1 MDFDLNSDQK
11 HYRDLAK
18 SFSDKELKPNAA
30 EWDKEA
36 FFPKETLMKAG
47 ELGFLSLY
55 VDTNLGGMGLGRLD
69 ASIVFEQLAQGCTS
83 TTAFMTIHNM
93 AIWMVSKFGSEELK
107 TEWFPQLSSGE
118 KLASYCLTEPGS
130 GSDSASLR
138 TTAKKDGDNYILNG
152 SKAFISGSGATDCL
166 VLMARTGDSGAKGIS
181 CFLIPADLPGIE
193 YGKNEPKMGWKNQP
207 TRLVSLTDVK
217 VSKKN
222 LVGEEGNGFKIAMQG
237 LDGGRINIATCSIG
251 TAQSA
256 LEEAQNYMNQR
267 EQFGKKI
274 SEFQTMQ
281 FKIADMV
288 TELIA
293 ARTMTRLAASKVDKN
308 DSEATIYSAM
318 AKRFATDV
326 GFNVCNEALQI
337 FGGYGYIQ
345 EYPLERYVRDV
356 RVHQI
361 LEGTNEIMK
370 MIIGRRMI
378 MEDAAS
384 ICLLYTSDAADE

>member
-30 EWDKEA
+30 EWDKEG
-36 FFPKETLMKAG
+36 FFPTETLMKAG

-55 VDTNLGGMGLGRLD
+55 VDTSLGGMGLGRLD

-138 TTAKKDGDNYILNG
+138 TTAKKDGDNFILNG

-217 VSKKN
+217 VSKEN
-222 LVGEEGNGFKIAMQG
+222 LVGEEGKGFKIAMQG

-293 ARTMTRLAASKVDKN
+293 ARTMTRLAASKLDKN

-378 MEDAAS
+378 MENAAS
-384 ICLLYTSDAADE
+384 IIQ

>member
-1 MDFDLNSDQK
+1 MDFDLTSDQK
-11 HYRDLAK
+11 NYRDLAK
-18 SFSDKELKPNAA
+18 NFSDKELKPFAA
-30 EWDKEA
+30 MWDKEA
-36 FFPKETLMKAG
+36 LFPKETLNKAG

-55 VDTNLGGMGLGRLD
+55 VDTDLGGMGLGRLD

-93 AIWMVSKFGSEELK
+93 AIWMVSKFASEKLK
-107 TEWFPQLSSGE
+107 NEWFPQLSTGE

-130 GSDSASLR
+130 GSDAASLR
-138 TTAKKDGDNYILNG
+138 TTATKDGSDFILNG

-166 VLMARTGDSGAKGIS
+166 ILMARTGETGSKGIS
-181 CFLIPADLPGIE
+181 CFLVPADLPGIE

-207 TRLVSLTDVK
+207 TRLVSLTDVRI
-217 VSKKN
+217 SKDN
-222 LVGEEGNGFKIAMQG
+222 LIGEEGNGFKIAMQG

-256 LEEAQNYMNQR
+256 LEEAQNYMNER

-274 SEFQTMQ
+274 SEFQAMQ

-288 TELIA
+288 TDLVA
-293 ARTMTRLAASKVDKN
+293 ARTMTRLAAYKIDKG
-308 DSEATIYSAM
+308 DVEATTYSAM

-345 EYPLERYVRDV
+345 EYPLERHVRDV

-378 MEDAAS
+378 MDDAAS
-384 ICLLYTSDAADE
+384 IIQ

>member
-69 ASIVFEQLAQGCTS
+69 ASIVFEQLAQGSTS

-138 TTAKKDGDNYILNG
+138 TTAKKDGDNFILNG

-293 ARTMTRLAASKVDKN
+293 ARTITRLAASKLDKN

-378 MEDAAS
+378 MENAAS
-384 ICLLYTSDAADE
+384 IIQ

>member
-36 FFPKETLMKAG
+36 FFPKETLKKAG

-222 LVGEEGNGFKIAMQG
+222 LVGEEGSGFKIAMQG

-384 ICLLYTSDAADE
+384 IIQ

>member
-1 MDFDLNSDQK
+1 MDFDLTSDQK
-11 HYRDLAK
+11 NYRDLAK
-18 SFSDKELKPNAA
+18 NFSDKELKPFAA
-30 EWDKEA
+30 IWDKEA
-36 FFPKETLMKAG
+36 LFPKETLNKAG

-55 VDTNLGGMGLGRLD
+55 VDSNLGGMGLGRLD

-93 AIWMVSKFGSEELK
+93 AIWMVSKFASEKLK
-107 TEWFPQLSSGE
+107 NEWFPQLSTGE

-130 GSDSASLR
+130 GSDAASLR
-138 TTAKKDGDNYILNG
+138 TTATKDGGDFILNG

-166 VLMARTGDSGAKGIS
+166 ILMARTGETGSKGIS
-181 CFLIPADLPGIE
+181 CFLVPADLPGIE

-207 TRLVSLTDVK
+207 TRLVSLTDVRI
-217 VSKKN
+217 SKDN
-222 LVGEEGNGFKIAMQG
+222 LIGEEGNGFKIAMQG

-256 LEEAQNYMNQR
+256 LEEAQNYMNER

-274 SEFQTMQ
+274 SEFQAMQ

-288 TELIA
+288 TDLVA
-293 ARTMTRLAASKVDKN
+293 ARTMTRLAAYKIDKG
-308 DSEATIYSAM
+308 DVEATTYSAM

-345 EYPLERYVRDV
+345 EYPLERHVRDV

-370 MIIGRRMI
+370 MIIGRRMV

-384 ICLLYTSDAADE
+384 IIQ

>member
-1 MDFDLNSDQK
+1 MDFNLNSDQNN
-11 HYRDLAK
+11 YRDLAK
-18 SFSDKELKPNAA
+18 SFSDKELKPFAA

-36 FFPKETLMKAG
+36 FFPKETLTKAG

-93 AIWMVSKFGSEELK
+93 AIWMVSKFASEELR

-130 GSDSASLR
+130 GSDAASLR
-138 TTAKKDGDNYILNG
+138 TIAKKDGDYFILNG
-152 SKAFISGSGATDCL
+152 SKAFISGSGVTDCL
-166 VLMARTGDSGAKGIS
+166 VLMARTGDVGAKGIS
-181 CFLIPADLPGIE
+181 CFLIPADSPGIE

-217 VSKKN
+217 ISKNN
-222 LVGEEGNGFKIAMQG
+222 LIGKEGDGFKIAMQG
-237 LDGGRINIATCSIG
+237 LDGGRINIATCSIC

-256 LEEAQNYMNQR
+256 LEEAQKYMNER

-274 SEFQTMQ
+274 SEFQAMQ

-288 TELIA
+288 TELVA
-293 ARTMTRLAASKVDKN
+293 ARTMTRLAASKVDSN
-308 DSEATIYSAM
+308 DPEATIYSAM

-326 GFNVCNEALQI
+326 GFKVCNEALQI

-384 ICLLYTSDAADE
+384 IIQ

>member
-1 MDFDLNSDQK
+1 MDFDLTTTQK
-11 HYRDLAK
+11 EYRDLARN
-18 SFSDKELKPNAA
+18 FSEKELKPYAA
-30 EWDKEA
+30 QWDREA
-36 FFPKETLMKAG
+36 VFPKETLSKAG

-55 VDTNLGGMGLGRLD
+55 VDTNYGGMGLGRLD
-69 ASIVFEQLAQGCTS
+69 ASIIFEQLAQGCTS

-93 AIWMVSKFGSEELK
+93 AIWMVSKFASEDLK
-107 TEWFPQLSSGE
+107 EEWFPALSQGT

-130 GSDSASLR
+130 GSDAASLK
-138 TTAKKDGDNYILNG
+138 TTAKKEGDHFILNG

-166 VLMARTGDSGAKGIS
+166 VLMARTGEQGAKGIS

-193 YGKNEPKMGWKNQP
+193 YGKNELKMGWKNQP

-217 VSKKN
+217 VHRKN
-222 LVGEEGNGFKIAMQG
+222 LIGEEGNGFKIAMQG

-251 TAQSA
+251 TAQA
-256 LEEAQNYMNQR
+256 AMEEAQRYMNER

-274 SEFQTMQ
+274 SEFQAMQ

-288 TELIA
+288 TELVA
-293 ARTMTRLAASKVDKN
+293 ARNMTRLAAFKIDQGHG
-308 DSEATIYSAM
+308 EATTYSAM
-318 AKRFATDV
+318 AKRYATDV
-326 GFNVCNEALQI
+326 GFNICNEALQI

-345 EYPLERYVRDV
+345 EYPLERNVRDV

-361 LEGTNEIMK
+361 LEGTNEIMR

-384 ICLLYTSDAADE
+384 IIQ

>member
-1 MDFDLNSDQK
+1 MDFDLTTTQK
-11 HYRDLAK
+11 EYRDLARN
-18 SFSDKELKPNAA
+18 FSEKELKPYAA
-30 EWDKEA
+30 QWDREA
-36 FFPKETLMKAG
+36 VFPKETLSKAG

-55 VDTNLGGMGLGRLD
+55 VDTNYGGMGLGRLD
-69 ASIVFEQLAQGCTS
+69 ASIIFEQLAQGCTS

-93 AIWMVSKFGSEELK
+93 AIWMVSKFASEDLK
-107 TEWFPQLSSGE
+107 EEWFPALSQGA

-130 GSDSASLR
+130 GSDAASLK
-138 TTAKKDGDNYILNG
+138 TTAKKEGDHFVLNG

-166 VLMARTGDSGAKGIS
+166 VLMARTGEQGAKGIS

-193 YGKNEPKMGWKNQP
+193 YGKNELKMGWKNQP

-217 VSKKN
+217 VHRKN
-222 LVGEEGNGFKIAMQG
+222 LIGEEGNGFKIAMQG

-251 TAQSA
+251 TAQA
-256 LEEAQNYMNQR
+256 AMEEAQRYMNER

-274 SEFQTMQ
+274 SEFQAMQ

-288 TELIA
+288 TELVA
-293 ARTMTRLAASKVDKN
+293 ARNMTRLAAFKIDQGHG
-308 DSEATIYSAM
+308 EATTYSAM
-318 AKRFATDV
+318 AKRYATDV
-326 GFNVCNEALQI
+326 GFNICNEALQI

-345 EYPLERYVRDV
+345 EYPLERNVRDV

-361 LEGTNEIMK
+361 LEGTNEIMR

-384 ICLLYTSDAADE
+384 IIQ

>member
-1 MDFDLNSDQK
+1 MDFDLNSDQNN
-11 HYRDLAK
+11 YRDLAK
-18 SFSDKELKPNAA
+18 SFSEKELKPYAA

-36 FFPKETLMKAG
+36 FFPKETLTKAG

-93 AIWMVSKFGSEELK
+93 AIWMVSKFASEELK

-130 GSDSASLR
+130 GSDAASLR
-138 TTAKKDGDNYILNG
+138 TIAKRDGDNFILNG
-152 SKAFISGSGATDCL
+152 SKAFISGSGVTDCL
-166 VLMARTGDSGAKGIS
+166 VLMARTGDAGAKGIS
-181 CFLIPADLPGIE
+181 CFLIPADSPGIE

-217 VSKKN
+217 VSKNN
-222 LVGEEGNGFKIAMQG
+222 LIGEEGDGFKIAMQG

-256 LEEAQNYMNQR
+256 LEEAQKYMNER

-274 SEFQTMQ
+274 SEFQAMQ

-288 TELIA
+288 TELVA
-293 ARTMTRLAASKVDKN
+293 ARTMTRLAASKVDSN
-308 DSEATIYSAM
+308 DPEATIYSAM

-326 GFNVCNEALQI
+326 GFKVCNEALQI

-384 ICLLYTSDAADE
+384 IIQ

>member
-1 MDFDLNSDQK
+1 MDFDLTSDQK
-11 HYRDLAK
+11 NYRDLAK
-18 SFSDKELKPNAA
+18 NFSDKELKPFAA
-30 EWDKEA
+30 MWDKEA
-36 FFPKETLMKAG
+36 LFPKETLNKAG

-55 VDTNLGGMGLGRLD
+55 VDTDLGGMGLGRLD

-93 AIWMVSKFGSEELK
+93 AIWMVSRFASEKLK
-107 TEWFPQLSSGE
+107 NEWFPQLSTGE

-130 GSDSASLR
+130 GSDAASLR
-138 TTAKKDGDNYILNG
+138 TTAKKVGGDFILNG

-166 VLMARTGDSGAKGIS
+166 ILMARTGETGSKGIS
-181 CFLIPADLPGIE
+181 CFLVPADLPGIE

-217 VSKKN
+217 ISKDN
-222 LVGEEGNGFKIAMQG
+222 LIGEEGNGFKIAMQG

-256 LEEAQNYMNQR
+256 LEEAQNYMNER

-274 SEFQTMQ
+274 SEFQAMQ

-288 TELIA
+288 TDLVA
-293 ARTMTRLAASKVDKN
+293 ARTMTRLAAYKIDKG
-308 DSEATIYSAM
+308 DMEATTYSAM

-345 EYPLERYVRDV
+345 EYPLERHVRDV

-384 ICLLYTSDAADE
+384 IIQ

>member
-1 MDFDLNSDQK
+1 MDFDLTPDQK
-11 HYRDLAK
+11 NFRDLAK
-18 SFSDKELKPNAA
+18 NFSDKELKPYAA

-36 FFPKETLMKAG
+36 FFPKETLTKAG

-55 VDTNLGGMGLGRLD
+55 VDTSLGGMGLGRLD
-69 ASIVFEQLAQGCTS
+69 ASVVFEQLAQGCTS

-93 AIWMVSKFGSEELK
+93 AIWMVSKFASEKLK
-107 TEWFPQLSSGE
+107 NEWFPQLSTGE

-130 GSDSASLR
+130 GSDAASLR
-138 TTAKKDGDNYILNG
+138 TTAKKDGRDFILNG

-166 VLMARTGDSGAKGIS
+166 ILMARTGDSGPKGIS
-181 CFLIPADLPGIE
+181 CFLIPSDLPGIE

-207 TRLVSLTDVK
+207 TRLVSLTDVR
-217 VSKKN
+217 VSEDN
-222 LVGEEGNGFKIAMQG
+222 LIGEEGNGFKIAMQG

-256 LEEAQNYMNQR
+256 LEEAQNYMNDR

-274 SEFQTMQ
+274 SEFQAMQ

-288 TELIA
+288 TELVA
-293 ARTMTRLAASKVDKN
+293 ARTMTRLAAYKI
-308 DSEATIYSAM
+308 DSGDVEATTYSAM

-345 EYPLERYVRDV
+345 EYPLERHVRDV

-378 MEDAAS
+378 MEDAAA
-384 ICLLYTSDAADE
+384 IIQ

>member
-138 TTAKKDGDNYILNG
+138 TTAKKDGDYFILNG

-274 SEFQTMQ
+274 SEFQAMQ

-384 ICLLYTSDAADE
+384 IIQ

>member
-107 TEWFPQLSSGE
+107 REWFPQLSSGK

-274 SEFQTMQ
+274 SEFQAMQ

-384 ICLLYTSDAADE
+384 IIQ

>member
-1 MDFDLNSDQK
+1 MDFDLTTEQK
-11 HYRDLAK
+11 DYRDLANN
-18 SFSDKELKPNAA
+18 FSEKELKPHAA
-30 EWDKEA
+30 QWDREA
-36 FFPKETLMKAG
+36 IFPKEALSRAG

-55 VDTNLGGMGLGRLD
+55 VDTNYGGMGLGRLD
-69 ASIVFEQLAQGCTS
+69 ASLIFEQLAQGCTS

-93 AIWMVSKFGSEELK
+93 AIWMVSKFASEDLK
-107 TEWFPQLSSGE
+107 EEWFPALSQGK
-118 KLASYCLTEPGS
+118 KLASYCLTEPDS
-130 GSDSASLR
+130 GSDAASLK
-138 TTAKKDGDNYILNG
+138 TTAKKEGDHFILNG
-152 SKAFISGSGATDCL
+152 SKAFISGSGVTDCL
-166 VLMARTGDSGAKGIS
+166 VLMARTGEQGARGIS

-193 YGKNEPKMGWKNQP
+193 YGKNELKMGWKNQP

-217 VSKKN
+217 VHKKN
-222 LVGEEGNGFKIAMQG
+222 LIGEEGNGFKIAMQG

-251 TAQSA
+251 TAQAA
-256 LEEAQNYMNQR
+256 LEEAQRYMNER

-274 SEFQTMQ
+274 SEFQAMQ

-288 TELIA
+288 TELVA
-293 ARTMTRLAASKVDKN
+293 ARNMTRLAAFKIDQGHV
-308 DSEATIYSAM
+308 EATTYSAM
-318 AKRFATDV
+318 AKRYATDV

-345 EYPLERYVRDV
+345 EYPLERNVRDV

-361 LEGTNEIMK
+361 LEGTNEIMR

-384 ICLLYTSDAADE
+384 IIQ

>member
-11 HYRDLAK
+11 NYRDLAK
-18 SFSDKELKPNAA
+18 TFSEKELKPFAA
-30 EWDKEA
+30 EWDKET
-36 FFPKETLMKAG
+36 FFPKETLVKAG

-55 VDTNLGGMGLGRLD
+55 VDSKLGGMGLGRLD

-93 AIWMVSKFGSEELK
+93 AIWMVSKFASESLK
-107 TEWFPQLSSGE
+107 EEWFPQLSLGN

-130 GSDSASLR
+130 GSDAASLR
-138 TTAKKDGDNYILNG
+138 TSAKKDGEFYILNG

-166 VLMARTGDSGAKGIS
+166 ILMARTGDDGSKGIS
-181 CFLIPADLPGIE
+181 CFLVPADLPGIE

-217 VSKKN
+217 LPEKY
-222 LVGEEGNGFKIAMQG
+222 LIGEEGSGFKIAMQG

-251 TAQSA
+251 TAQAA
-256 LEEAQNYMNQR
+256 LEEAQKYMNER

-274 SEFQTMQ
+274 SEFQAMQ

-288 TELIA
+288 TNLVA
-293 ARTMTRLAASKVDKN
+293 ARNMTRLAAYKIDKN
-308 DSEATIYSAM
+308 DSEATVYSAM
-318 AKRFATDV
+318 AKGFATDV

-345 EYPLERYVRDV
+345 EYPLERHVRDV

-370 MIIGRRMI
+370 MIIGRRII

-384 ICLLYTSDAADE
+384 IIQ

>member
-1 MDFDLNSDQK
+1 MDFDLTPDQK
-11 HYRDLAK
+11 NFRDLAK
-18 SFSDKELKPNAA
+18 NFSDKELKPYAA

-36 FFPKETLMKAG
+36 FFPKETLTKAG

-55 VDTNLGGMGLGRLD
+55 VDTSLGGMGLGRLD
-69 ASIVFEQLAQGCTS
+69 ASVVFEQLAQGCTS

-93 AIWMVSKFGSEELK
+93 AIWMVSKFASEKLK
-107 TEWFPQLSSGE
+107 NEWFPQLSSGE

-130 GSDSASLR
+130 GSDAASLR
-138 TTAKKDGDNYILNG
+138 TTAKKDGRDFILNG

-166 VLMARTGDSGAKGIS
+166 ILMARTGDSGPKGIS
-181 CFLIPADLPGIE
+181 CFLIPSDLPGIE

-207 TRLVSLTDVK
+207 TRLVSLTDVR
-217 VSKKN
+217 VSEDN
-222 LVGEEGNGFKIAMQG
+222 LIGEEGNGFKIAMQG

-256 LEEAQNYMNQR
+256 LEEAQNYMNER

-274 SEFQTMQ
+274 SEFQAMQ

-288 TELIA
+288 TELVA
-293 ARTMTRLAASKVDKN
+293 ARTMTRLAAYKI
-308 DSEATIYSAM
+308 DSGDVEATTYSAM

-345 EYPLERYVRDV
+345 EYPLERHVRDV

-378 MEDAAS
+378 MEDAAA
-384 ICLLYTSDAADE
+384 IIQ

>member
-69 ASIVFEQLAQGCTS
+69 ASLVFEQLAQGCTS

-138 TTAKKDGDNYILNG
+138 TTAKKDGDNFILNG

-384 ICLLYTSDAADE
+384 IIQ

>member
-1 MDFDLNSDQK
+1 MDFDLTSDQK
-11 HYRDLAK
+11 NYRDLAK
-18 SFSDKELKPNAA
+18 NFSDKELKPFAA
-30 EWDKEA
+30 IWDKEA
-36 FFPKETLMKAG
+36 LFPKETLNKAG

-55 VDTNLGGMGLGRLD
+55 VDTDLGGMGLGRLD
-69 ASIVFEQLAQGCTS
+69 ASIVIEQLAQGCTS

-93 AIWMVSKFGSEELK
+93 AIWMVSKFASEKLK
-107 TEWFPQLSSGE
+107 NEWFPQLSTGE

-130 GSDSASLR
+130 GSDAASLR
-138 TTAKKDGDNYILNG
+138 TTATKDGSDFILNG

-166 VLMARTGDSGAKGIS
+166 ILMARTGETGSKGIS
-181 CFLIPADLPGIE
+181 CFLVPADLPGIE

-207 TRLVSLTDVK
+207 TRLVSLTDVRI
-217 VSKKN
+217 SKDN
-222 LVGEEGNGFKIAMQG
+222 LIGEEGNGFKIAMQG

-256 LEEAQNYMNQR
+256 LEEAQNYMNER

-274 SEFQTMQ
+274 SEFQAMQ

-288 TELIA
+288 TDLVA
-293 ARTMTRLAASKVDKN
+293 ARTMTRLAAYKIDKG
-308 DSEATIYSAM
+308 DVEATTYSAM

-345 EYPLERYVRDV
+345 EYPLERHVRDV

-370 MIIGRRMI
+370 MIIGRRMV

-384 ICLLYTSDAADE
+384 IIQ

>member
-1 MDFDLNSDQK
+1 MDFDLTTTQK
-11 HYRDLAK
+11 EYRDLARN
-18 SFSDKELKPNAA
+18 FSEKELKPYAA
-30 EWDKEA
+30 QWDREA
-36 FFPKETLMKAG
+36 IFPKETLSKAG

-55 VDTNLGGMGLGRLD
+55 VDTNYGGMGLGRLD
-69 ASIVFEQLAQGCTS
+69 ASIIFEQLAQGCTS

-93 AIWMVSKFGSEELK
+93 AIWMVSKFASEDLK
-107 TEWFPQLSSGE
+107 EEWFPALSQGA

-130 GSDSASLR
+130 GSDAASLK
-138 TTAKKDGDNYILNG
+138 TTAKKEGDHFVLNG

-166 VLMARTGDSGAKGIS
+166 VLMARTGEQGSKGIS

-193 YGKNEPKMGWKNQP
+193 YGKNELKMGWKNQP

-217 VSKKN
+217 VHRKN
-222 LVGEEGNGFKIAMQG
+222 LIGEEGNGFKIAMQG

-251 TAQSA
+251 TAQA
-256 LEEAQNYMNQR
+256 AMEEAQRYMNER

-274 SEFQTMQ
+274 SEFQAMQ

-288 TELIA
+288 TELVA
-293 ARTMTRLAASKVDKN
+293 ARNMTRLAAFKIDQGHG
-308 DSEATIYSAM
+308 EATTYSAM
-318 AKRFATDV
+318 AKRYATDV
-326 GFNVCNEALQI
+326 GFNICNEALQI

-345 EYPLERYVRDV
+345 EYPLERNVRDV

-361 LEGTNEIMK
+361 LEGTNEIMR

-384 ICLLYTSDAADE
+384 IIQ

>member
-1 MDFDLNSDQK
+1 MDFDLTTTQK
-11 HYRDLAK
+11 EYRDLARN
-18 SFSDKELKPNAA
+18 FSEKELKPYAA
-30 EWDKEA
+30 QWDREA
-36 FFPKETLMKAG
+36 IFPKEALSKAG

-55 VDTNLGGMGLGRLD
+55 VDTNYGGMGLGRLD
-69 ASIVFEQLAQGCTS
+69 ASIIFEQLAQGCTS

-93 AIWMVSKFGSEELK
+93 AIWMVSKFASEDLK
-107 TEWFPQLSSGE
+107 EEWFPALSQGE
-118 KLASYCLTEPGS
+118 KLASYCLTEPDS
-130 GSDSASLR
+130 GSDAASLK
-138 TTAKKDGDNYILNG
+138 TTAKKEGDHFILNG

-166 VLMARTGDSGAKGIS
+166 VLMARTGEQGAKGIS

-193 YGKNEPKMGWKNQP
+193 YGKNELKMGWKNQP

-217 VSKKN
+217 VHKKN
-222 LVGEEGNGFKIAMQG
+222 LIGEEGNGFKIAMQG

-251 TAQSA
+251 TAQAA
-256 LEEAQNYMNQR
+256 LEEAQRYMNER

-274 SEFQTMQ
+274 SEFQAMQ

-288 TELIA
+288 TELVA
-293 ARTMTRLAASKVDKN
+293 ARNMTRLAAFKIDQGHV
-308 DSEATIYSAM
+308 EATTYSAM
-318 AKRFATDV
+318 AKRYATDV

-345 EYPLERYVRDV
+345 EYPLERNVRDV

-361 LEGTNEIMK
+361 LEGTNEIMR

-384 ICLLYTSDAADE
+384 IIQ

>member
-1 MDFDLNSDQK
+1 MDFDLTTTQK
-11 HYRDLAK
+11 EYRDLARN
-18 SFSDKELKPNAA
+18 FSEKELKPYAA
-30 EWDKEA
+30 QWDREA
-36 FFPKETLMKAG
+36 VFPKETLSKAG

-55 VDTNLGGMGLGRLD
+55 VDTNYGGMGLGRLD
-69 ASIVFEQLAQGCTS
+69 ASIIFEQLAQGCTS

-93 AIWMVSKFGSEELK
+93 AIWMVSKFASEDLK
-107 TEWFPQLSSGE
+107 EEWFPALSQGT

-130 GSDSASLR
+130 GSDAASLK
-138 TTAKKDGDNYILNG
+138 TTAKKEGDHFVLNG

-166 VLMARTGDSGAKGIS
+166 VLMARTGEQGSKGIS

-193 YGKNEPKMGWKNQP
+193 YGKNELKMGWKNQP

-217 VSKKN
+217 VHKKN
-222 LVGEEGNGFKIAMQG
+222 LIGEEGNGFKIAMQG

-251 TAQSA
+251 TAQA
-256 LEEAQNYMNQR
+256 AMEEAQRYMNER

-274 SEFQTMQ
+274 SEFQAMQ

-288 TELIA
+288 TELVA
-293 ARTMTRLAASKVDKN
+293 ARNMTRLAAFKIDQGHG
-308 DSEATIYSAM
+308 EATTYSAM
-318 AKRFATDV
+318 AKRYATDV
-326 GFNVCNEALQI
+326 GFNICNEALQI

-345 EYPLERYVRDV
+345 EYPLERNVRDV

-361 LEGTNEIMK
+361 LEGTNEIMR

-384 ICLLYTSDAADE
+384 IIQ

>member
-1 MDFDLNSDQK
+1 MDFELNSDQK

-138 TTAKKDGDNYILNG
+138 TTAKKDGDNFILNG

-256 LEEAQNYMNQR
+256 LEEAQKYMNQR

-274 SEFQTMQ
+274 SEFQAMQ

-384 ICLLYTSDAADE
+384 IIQ

>member
-1 MDFDLNSDQK
+1 MDFDLTTTQK
-11 HYRDLAK
+11 EYRDLARN
-18 SFSDKELKPNAA
+18 FSEKELKPYAA
-30 EWDKEA
+30 QWDREA
-36 FFPKETLMKAG
+36 IFPKETLSKAG

-55 VDTNLGGMGLGRLD
+55 VDTNYGGMGLGRLD
-69 ASIVFEQLAQGCTS
+69 ASIIFEQLAQGCTS

-93 AIWMVSKFGSEELK
+93 AIWMVSKFASEDLK
-107 TEWFPQLSSGE
+107 EEWFPALSQGA

-130 GSDSASLR
+130 GSDAASLK
-138 TTAKKDGDNYILNG
+138 TTAKKEGDHFILNG

-166 VLMARTGDSGAKGIS
+166 VLMARTGEQGAKGIS

-193 YGKNEPKMGWKNQP
+193 YGKNELKMGWKNQP

-217 VSKKN
+217 VHKKN
-222 LVGEEGNGFKIAMQG
+222 LIGEEGNGFKIAMQG

-251 TAQSA
+251 TAQA
-256 LEEAQNYMNQR
+256 AMEEAQRYMNER

-274 SEFQTMQ
+274 SEFQAMQ

-288 TELIA
+288 TELVA
-293 ARTMTRLAASKVDKN
+293 ARNMTRLAAFKIDQGHG
-308 DSEATIYSAM
+308 EATTYSAM
-318 AKRFATDV
+318 AKRYATDV

-345 EYPLERYVRDV
+345 EYPLERNVRDV

-361 LEGTNEIMK
+361 LEGTNEIMR

-384 ICLLYTSDAADE
+384 IIQ

>member
-1 MDFDLNSDQK
+1 MDFELNSDQK

-18 SFSDKELKPNAA
+18 SFSDKELKPNAG

-36 FFPKETLMKAG
+36 FFPKETLTKAG

-138 TTAKKDGDNYILNG
+138 TTAKKDGDNFILNG

-166 VLMARTGDSGAKGIS
+166 VLMARTGDSGARGIS

-207 TRLVSLTDVK
+207 TRLVTLTDVK

-256 LEEAQNYMNQR
+256 LEEAQKYMNQR

-274 SEFQTMQ
+274 SEFQAMQ

-384 ICLLYTSDAADE
+384 IIQ

>member
-1 MDFDLNSDQK
+1 MDFDLTTTQK
-11 HYRDLAK
+11 EYRDLARN
-18 SFSDKELKPNAA
+18 FSEKELKPYAA
-30 EWDKEA
+30 QWDREA
-36 FFPKETLMKAG
+36 VFPKETLSKAG

-55 VDTNLGGMGLGRLD
+55 VDTNYGGMGLGRLD
-69 ASIVFEQLAQGCTS
+69 ASIIFEQLAQGCTS

-93 AIWMVSKFGSEELK
+93 AIWMVSKFASEDLK
-107 TEWFPQLSSGE
+107 EEWFPALSQGT

-130 GSDSASLR
+130 GSDAASLK
-138 TTAKKDGDNYILNG
+138 TTAKKEGDHFVLNG

-166 VLMARTGDSGAKGIS
+166 VLMARTGEQGAKGIS

-193 YGKNEPKMGWKNQP
+193 YGKNELKMGWKNQP

-217 VSKKN
+217 VHKKN
-222 LVGEEGNGFKIAMQG
+222 LIGEEGNGFKIAMQG

-251 TAQSA
+251 TAQA
-256 LEEAQNYMNQR
+256 AMEEAQRYMNER

-274 SEFQTMQ
+274 SEFQAMQ

-288 TELIA
+288 TELVA
-293 ARTMTRLAASKVDKN
+293 ARNMTRLAAFKIDQGHG
-308 DSEATIYSAM
+308 EATTYSAM
-318 AKRFATDV
+318 AKRYATDV

-345 EYPLERYVRDV
+345 EYPLERNVRDV

-361 LEGTNEIMK
+361 LEGTNEIMR

-384 ICLLYTSDAADE
+384 IIQ

>member
-1 MDFDLNSDQK
+1 MDFDLTSDQK
-11 HYRDLAK
+11 NYRDLAK
-18 SFSDKELKPNAA
+18 NFSDKELKPFAA
-30 EWDKEA
+30 IWDKEA
-36 FFPKETLMKAG
+36 LFPKETLNKAG

-93 AIWMVSKFGSEELK
+93 AIWMVSKFASEKLK
-107 TEWFPQLSSGE
+107 NEWFPQLSTGE

-130 GSDSASLR
+130 GSDAASLR
-138 TTAKKDGDNYILNG
+138 TTATKDGSDFILNG

-166 VLMARTGDSGAKGIS
+166 ILMARTGETGSKGIS
-181 CFLIPADLPGIE
+181 CFLVPADLPGIE

-217 VSKKN
+217 ISKDN
-222 LVGEEGNGFKIAMQG
+222 LIGEEGNCFKIAMQG

-256 LEEAQNYMNQR
+256 LEEAQYYMNER

-274 SEFQTMQ
+274 SEFQAMQ

-288 TELIA
+288 TDLVA
-293 ARTMTRLAASKVDKN
+293 ARTMTRLAAYKIDKG
-308 DSEATIYSAM
+308 DVEATTYSAM

-345 EYPLERYVRDV
+345 EYPLERHVRDV

-370 MIIGRRMI
+370 MIIGRRMV

-384 ICLLYTSDAADE
+384 IIQ

>member
-1 MDFDLNSDQK
+1 MDFELNSDQK

-138 TTAKKDGDNYILNG
+138 TTAKKDGDNFILNG

-222 LVGEEGNGFKIAMQG
+222 LVGDQGNGFKIAMQG

-274 SEFQTMQ
+274 SEFQAMQ

-384 ICLLYTSDAADE
+384 IIQ

>member
-1 MDFDLNSDQK
+1 MDFNLNSDQNN
-11 HYRDLAK
+11 YRDLAK
-18 SFSDKELKPNAA
+18 SFSDKELKPYAA

-36 FFPKETLMKAG
+36 FFPKETLTKAG

-93 AIWMVSKFGSEELK
+93 AIWMVSKFASEELK

-130 GSDSASLR
+130 GSDAASLR
-138 TTAKKDGDNYILNG
+138 TIAKRDGDNFILNG
-152 SKAFISGSGATDCL
+152 SKAFISGSGVTDCL
-166 VLMARTGDSGAKGIS
+166 VLMARTGDAGAKGIS
-181 CFLIPADLPGIE
+181 CFLIPADSPGIE

-217 VSKKN
+217 VSKNN
-222 LVGEEGNGFKIAMQG
+222 LIGEEGDGFKIAMQG

-256 LEEAQNYMNQR
+256 LEEAQKYMNER

-274 SEFQTMQ
+274 SEFQAMQ

-288 TELIA
+288 TELVA
-293 ARTMTRLAASKVDKN
+293 ARTMTRLAASKVDSN
-308 DSEATIYSAM
+308 DPEATIYSAM

-326 GFNVCNEALQI
+326 GFKVCNEALQI

-378 MEDAAS
+378 MEDAAL
-384 ICLLYTSDAADE
+384 IIQ

>member
-1 MDFDLNSDQK
+1 MDFDLTTTQK
-11 HYRDLAK
+11 EYRDLARN
-18 SFSDKELKPNAA
+18 FSEKELKPYAA
-30 EWDKEA
+30 QWDREA
-36 FFPKETLMKAG
+36 VFPKETLSKAG

-55 VDTNLGGMGLGRLD
+55 VDTNYGGMGLGRLD
-69 ASIVFEQLAQGCTS
+69 ASIIFEQLAQGCTS

-93 AIWMVSKFGSEELK
+93 AIWMVSKFASEDLK
-107 TEWFPQLSSGE
+107 EEWFPALSQGT

-130 GSDSASLR
+130 GSDAASLK
-138 TTAKKDGDNYILNG
+138 TTAKKEGDHFVLNG

-166 VLMARTGDSGAKGIS
+166 VLMARTGEQGSKGIS

-193 YGKNEPKMGWKNQP
+193 YGKNELKMGWKNQP
-207 TRLVSLTDVK
+207 TRLISLTDVK
-217 VSKKN
+217 VHKKN
-222 LVGEEGNGFKIAMQG
+222 LIGEEGNGFKIAMQG

-251 TAQSA
+251 TAQA
-256 LEEAQNYMNQR
+256 AMEEAQRYMNER

-274 SEFQTMQ
+274 SEFQAMQ

-288 TELIA
+288 TELVA
-293 ARTMTRLAASKVDKN
+293 ARNMTRLAAFKIDQGHG
-308 DSEATIYSAM
+308 EATTYSAM
-318 AKRFATDV
+318 AKRYATDV

-345 EYPLERYVRDV
+345 EYPLERNVRDV

-361 LEGTNEIMK
+361 LEGTNEIMR

-384 ICLLYTSDAADE
+384 IIQ

>member
-1 MDFDLNSDQK
+1 MDFDLTTTQK
-11 HYRDLAK
+11 EYRDLARN
-18 SFSDKELKPNAA
+18 FSEKELKPYAA
-30 EWDKEA
+30 QWDREA
-36 FFPKETLMKAG
+36 VFPKETLSKAG

-55 VDTNLGGMGLGRLD
+55 VDTNYGGMGLGRLD
-69 ASIVFEQLAQGCTS
+69 ASIIFEQLAQGCTS

-93 AIWMVSKFGSEELK
+93 AIWMVSKFASEDLK
-107 TEWFPQLSSGE
+107 EEWFPALSQGA

-130 GSDSASLR
+130 GSDAASLK
-138 TTAKKDGDNYILNG
+138 TTAKKEGDHFVLNG

-166 VLMARTGDSGAKGIS
+166 VLMARTGEQGAKGIS

-193 YGKNEPKMGWKNQP
+193 YGKNELKMGWKNQP

-217 VSKKN
+217 VHRKN
-222 LVGEEGNGFKIAMQG
+222 LIGEEGNGFKIAMQG

-251 TAQSA
+251 TAQA
-256 LEEAQNYMNQR
+256 AMEEAQRYMNER

-274 SEFQTMQ
+274 SEFQAMQ

-288 TELIA
+288 TELVA
-293 ARTMTRLAASKVDKN
+293 ARNMTRLAAFKIDQGHG
-308 DSEATIYSAM
+308 EATTYSAM
-318 AKRFATDV
+318 AKRYATDV

-345 EYPLERYVRDV
+345 EYPLERNVRDV

-361 LEGTNEIMK
+361 LEGTNEIMR

-384 ICLLYTSDAADE
+384 IIQ

>member
-93 AIWMVSKFGSEELK
+93 AIWMVSKYGSEELK

-138 TTAKKDGDNYILNG
+138 TTAKKDGDNFILNG

-293 ARTMTRLAASKVDKN
+293 ARTMTRLAASKLDKN

-384 ICLLYTSDAADE
+384 IIQ

>member
-1 MDFDLNSDQK
+1 MDFDLTSDQK
-11 HYRDLAK
+11 NYRDLAK
-18 SFSDKELKPNAA
+18 NFSDKELKPFAA
-30 EWDKEA
+30 MWDKEA
-36 FFPKETLMKAG
+36 LFPKETLNKAG

-55 VDTNLGGMGLGRLD
+55 VDTDLGGMGLGRLD

-93 AIWMVSKFGSEELK
+93 AIWMVSKFASEKLK
-107 TEWFPQLSSGE
+107 NEWFPQLSTGE

-130 GSDSASLR
+130 GSDAASLR
-138 TTAKKDGDNYILNG
+138 TTATKDGGDFILNG

-166 VLMARTGDSGAKGIS
+166 ILMARTGETGSKGIS
-181 CFLIPADLPGIE
+181 CFLVPADLPGIE

-207 TRLVSLTDVK
+207 TRLVSLTDVRI
-217 VSKKN
+217 SEDN
-222 LVGEEGNGFKIAMQG
+222 LIGEEGNGFKIAMQG

-256 LEEAQNYMNQR
+256 LEEAQNYMNER

-274 SEFQTMQ
+274 SEFQAMQ

-288 TELIA
+288 TDLVA
-293 ARTMTRLAASKVDKN
+293 ARTMTRLAAYKIDKG
-308 DSEATIYSAM
+308 DVEATTYSAM

-345 EYPLERYVRDV
+345 EYPLERHVRDV

-370 MIIGRRMI
+370 MIIGRRMV

-384 ICLLYTSDAADE
+384 IIQ